1 MLKLFKSCVLVALF
15 AALPVSAVTP
25 SPAMLAQFQN
35 LSPAEQQRLAKQY
48 GIEIPTGMMGSSVQ
62 QAQPQVLVPQQQ
74 SPIIETID
82 PQFGQYPQQLTEEE
96 KANQRFGMNMFN
108 SQISTFAPIDNA
120 PVPENYRLGPDD
132 ILLLQLFGKQNNS
145 TELIVSRDGSV
156 NLPEIGPVNV
166 SGLSVSQAS
175 DVIANKV
182 REAMIGVDAVISMG
196 KLRTI
201 NIFVAGEAKIPGMFA
216 VSALTTVT
224 QSLYLAGGVSDI
236 GSLRDIQV
244 KRAGATVG
252 RFDLYDLLLRG
263 DSSGDIQLQHGD
275 VVFIAPMKASVKI
288 SGEIKR
294 PAIYEIKSGETI
306 DALLSMAGGTKA
318 GAYPQS
324 VVLERYNS
332 NNLRDLLN
340 LDLTNAVN
348 RQMALRDGD
357 LLSIAET
364 SPRIENVITVA
375 GAVVRPGYYAWQQGI
390 RITDIIKSFW
400 SDLHMTA
407 DLDYA
412 LVVRETNSAGD
423 VKVLQFSLAEAV
435 NQPSSLANVELK
447 PRDLVLVFHHANQSI
462 QRDKLNEYLRK
473 VITERYNLA
482 PDMQWTAADDL
493 AGLAY
498 QRMLESNSEKMAK
511 ASGAGKAATIGEQR
525 IVDSQAQKTQQLQE
539 EAYASQLQN
548 LQQQTLSGAPGQQ
561 TTSTADTTTVP
572 VIDLGKDALPA
583 IMQDVM
589 TKAFRDKDI
598 ISLSASFTRTE
609 LLYPLMQKLK
619 AQVRAGADPMVISVN
634 GEVKV
639 PGDYP
644 LVEGASVAHL
654 ISAAGGLT
662 ESAFLNRA
670 ELTRAVMS
678 TDSNGIEVQ
687 HVSVD
692 LNQVYAGTLDLPLQH
707 RDRLNIFPVPDWN
720 IERAIEIRGEVK
732 FPGRYAIQRGELLSD
747 VINRA
752 GGLTKSAFL
761 NGVIYTRE
769 VIKERERLQIKK
781 LAEQLRADVATKSL
795 SDGAGRVAPQEA
807 MKMIKQLEEQPPV
820 GRLVID
826 LPAILA
832 GQQEHDVQVQDGD
845 LLYIPR
851 SDNTISIVGEVQHA
865 GSHRFDPAVGVDE
878 YLKLAGGTRKRADEG
893 RVYIIKA
900 DGSVA
905 LPRAGSW
912 FTVNDNTLEAGDTIV
927 VPVDTEYKDNLS
939 LWSQITQVF
948 YQSAVAIAAL
958 NSF

>member
-1 MLKLFKSCVLVALF
+1 
-15 AALPVSAVTP
+15 
-25 SPAMLAQFQN
+25 
-35 LSPAEQQRLAKQY
+35 
-48 GIEIPTGMMGSSVQ
+48 
-62 QAQPQVLVPQQQ
+62 
-74 SPIIETID
+74 
-82 PQFGQYPQQLTEEE
+82 
-96 KANQRFGMNMFN
+96 
-108 SQISTFAPIDNA
+108 
-120 PVPENYRLGPDD
+120 
-132 ILLLQLFGKQNNS
+132 
-145 TELIVSRDGSV
+145 
-156 NLPEIGPVNV
+156 
-166 SGLSVSQAS
+166 
-175 DVIANKV
+175 
-182 REAMIGVDAVISMG
+182 
-196 KLRTI
+196 
-201 NIFVAGEAKIPGMFA
+201 
-216 VSALTTVT
+216 
-224 QSLYLAGGVSDI
+224 
-236 GSLRDIQV
+236 
-244 KRAGATVG
+244 
-252 RFDLYDLLLRG
+252 
-263 DSSGDIQLQHGD
+263 
-275 VVFIAPMKASVKI
+275 
-288 SGEIKR
+288 
-294 PAIYEIKSGETI
+294 
-306 DALLSMAGGTKA
+306 
-318 GAYPQS
+318 
-324 VVLERYNS
+324 
-332 NNLRDLLN
+332 
-340 LDLTNAVN
+340 
-348 RQMALRDGD
+348 MALRDGD

-435 NQPSSLANVELK
+435 NQPSGLANIELK

-511 ASGAGKAATIGEQR
+511 ASGAGKAATIGNQR

-548 LQQQTLSGAPGQQ
+548 LQQQTLSGVPGQQ
-561 TTSTADTTTVP
+561 TAAIADTANIP
-572 VIDLGKDALPA
+572 VTDLGKDALPA

-912 FTVNDNTLEAGDTIV
+912 FMVNDNTLEAGDTIV